1 MRTLYLVATISQEPS
16 YIFTYQRRGE
26 EHNQEKRGRERNAG
40 KEVMGNGQKYN
51 REGAEL
57 LFINTAPVT
66 KDPLLDHTID
76 PFMRAEP

>member
-1 MRTLYLVATISQEPS
+1 ME
-16 YIFTYQRRGE
+16 
-26 EHNQEKRGRERNAG
+26 
-40 KEVMGNGQKYN
+40 NGQKYN

-66 KDPLLDHTID
+66 KDPLPNHTTD